1 MLMASCRLTLIRA
14 VAHGLLSRALMAS
27 AIIIGRTF
35 FSNELT
41 GAAEMLN
48 KQLYGSIGRIQL
60 CKCLTEQLRYV
71 VREPRCPSSPLSSG
85 RRGCC
90 LLRPIQMLKM
100 WIAHWSC
107 QKHFIDC
114 WGSFSSS
121 SALQPGA
128 LLGVGAAALLWGRGR
143 IYSVVRCRSERS
155 QRAPRKLKS
164 DAEPWKCC
172 RRARLHLRFISA
184 FMEDKIYDIF
194 FIYDS
199 YDWTTYNLSLFSLL
213 ASTGI
218 PCVFFKAAFF
228 LNLMSVILM
237 WQSRTSVWLFAASRT
252 AAGFYHALNNLSAA
266 LVWTKFSWWSNV
278 PHLDTH
284 SLPGFRKYDKKKKK
298 AVV

>member
-1 MLMASCRLTLIRA
+1 MLMGTCGLTLIRA
-14 VAHGLLSRALMAS
+14 VTHGLLSRALMAS
-27 AIIIGRTF
+27 AIIIGCTF
-35 FSNELT
+35 FSNELI

-71 VREPRCPSSPLSSG
+71 VREPRCLSSPLSSG

-90 LLRPIQMLKM
+90 LLRSIQMLKM

-128 LLGVGAAALLWGRGR
+128 LLGVGAAALFWGRGC
-143 IYSVVRCRSERS
+143 IYCVVKCRSEQS
-155 QRAPRKLKS
+155 QRTPRKLKN

-172 RRARLHLRFISA
+172 RRPRLHLSFISA
-184 FMEDKIYDIF
+184 FIEDKIYDFFYFF

-199 YDWTTYNLSLFSLL
+199 YDWTTYSLSLFSLL

-218 PCVFFKAAFF
+218 SCVSFKAAFF
-228 LNLMSVILM
+228 LDLMSVILM

-252 AAGFYHALNNLSAA
+252 AAGFYPCAEQCKCSLGLNE
-266 LVWTKFSWWSNV
+266 V
-278 PHLDTH
+278 
-284 SLPGFRKYDKKKKK
+284 
-298 AVV
+298 